1 MLNTLINFIYPS
13 SAGKKNLKRKIH
25 SVTGFRPGNIDLY
38 KSALTHK
45 SLNNAPSEGRR
56 SDNERL
62 EFLGD
67 ALLSAIIADY
77 LFKLYPGC
85 KEGFLTLMRSK
96 MVNRENLNK
105 VAILMGFDELVL
117 IHKNGIPTKKHIYG
131 NALEAIIGAIY
142 IDKGFNKTKQFIIEK
157 IISLQPGLDQLACE
171 DRDFKS
177 RIIQWGQ
184 KNKQEISFESYELN
198 EVDKPEPVFVAT
210 VHIMDTLAGEG
221 LGATKKEAQQ
231 DAARRA
237 LENLPSLPGPNNN
250 N

>member
-13 SAGKKNLKRKIH
+13 SAGKNNLKRKIR
-25 SVTGFRPGNIDLY
+25 SFTGFRPGNIDLY

-45 SLNNAPSEGRR
+45 SLNNTPAKDRR
-56 SDNERL
+56 NDNERL

-96 MVNRENLNK
+96 MVNRENLNR

-117 IHKNGIPTKKHIYG
+117 IRKNGIPAKKHIYG
-131 NALEAIIGAIY
+131 NALEALIGAIY
-142 IDKGFNKTKQFIIEK
+142 IDKGFNKTKQFIIKK
-157 IISLQPGLDQLACE
+157 IISLQPGLVQLACE
-171 DRDFKS
+171 ERDFKS

-198 EVDKPEPVFVAT
+198 EAGKPEPVFVAT
-210 VHIMDTLAGEG
+210 IYIMDAPAGEG

-231 DAARRA
+231 DAARQA
-237 LENLPSLPGPNNN
+237 LENLPSGPGLNNIN
-250 N
+250 

>member
-13 SAGKKNLKRKIH
+13 STGKKTLRRKIR
-25 SVTGFRPGNIDLY
+25 SLTGFSPGNIILY

-45 SLNNAPSEGRR
+45 SLNNAPSGGRR
-56 SDNERL
+56 NDNERL

-67 ALLSAIIADY
+67 AILSAVIADY
-77 LFKLYPGC
+77 LFKRYPGC

-117 IHKNGIPTKKHIYG
+117 ITKNGIPAKKHIYG

-142 IDKGFNKTKQFIIEK
+142 IDKGFKKVMHFIIEK
-157 IISLQPGLDQLACE
+157 IIRLQPDLDQLACE

-198 EVDKPEPVFVAT
+198 EIDTPEPVFVAT
-210 VHIMDTLAGEG
+210 VYIKDNPAGEG
-221 LGATKKEAQQ
+221 LGTTKKEAQQ
-231 DAARRA
+231 DAAREA
-237 LENLPSLPGPNNN
+237 LENLPS
-250 N
+250 

>member
-1 MLNTLINFIYPS
+1 MLNTLINFINPS
-13 SAGKKNLKRKIH
+13 SAGEKTLLRKIR
-25 SVTGFRPGNIDLY
+25 SLTGFSPGNINLY

-45 SLNNAPSEGRR
+45 SLNNAPSESRR
-56 SDNERL
+56 NDNERL

-67 ALLSAIIADY
+67 AILSAVIADY
-77 LFKLYPGC
+77 LFKRYPGC

-117 IHKNGIPTKKHIYG
+117 ITKNGITAKKHIYG

-142 IDKGFNKTKQFIIEK
+142 IDKGFKKVKHFIIEK
-157 IISLQPGLDQLACE
+157 IISLQPDLDHLACE

-184 KNKQEISFESYELN
+184 KNKHEISFESYELN
-198 EVDKPEPVFVAT
+198 EVDTPEPVFVAT
-210 VHIMDTLAGEG
+210 VYIEDNPAGEG
-221 LGATKKEAQQ
+221 LGTTKKEAQQ
-231 DAARRA
+231 DAAREA
-237 LENLPSLPGPNNN
+237 LENLPS
-250 N
+250 